1 MTTLPKIS
9 IVTPAYNCGRYIR
22 RCIESVMA
30 QEYPNFEHIVVDG
43 GSTDN
48 TVEILRQYPH
58 VRWISEKDNGEA
70 NALNKGIKMVTGE
83 VVCWLNA
90 DDFMSPKAMTPVGQ
104 AFASNPDWEL
114 IYGKTD
120 MVTPHGAVLWV
131 KQSVPNASVKTL
143 VKWWEHAI
151 MPHQP
156 SMYFKKKLL
165 DRVGPINEELHF
177 SIDLELWLRC
187 AVETRLHYID
197 RTLSCATQRT
207 DCKSEGTEVDQVK
220 SHWKVLLPFLS
231 HLSFDERVDLWGD
244 YYIGRLSGLN
254 GHNHLENPRFPDSE
268 EALLGVIRAI
278 TLHKRALGILRYLFP
293 EEQALVA
300 VAELL
305 AARGLYFEE
314 AELISIPDRELPV
327 RRSTGE
333 KSIVIDGIFFERGR
347 TGIFRMWDSILKE
360 WSTTP
365 FARRIVVL
373 DRSGHAPRHPGI
385 QYRVAP
391 RADTTN
397 LKGEQKLLETICEQE
412 NAALFISTY
421 YTSVETVPSI
431 MPVYDM
437 IPEKTGFDL
446 MEPDWVAKHLAAKR
460 ASAFCCISHST
471 RNDLLEV
478 FPDINPACAVVTHC
492 GIDRQRFKPTPV
504 GEVMALSQRLDLDR
518 PYFMLVGGKAG
529 YKNAQMFFEAMKTI
543 PTQHGFKV
551 LVTGSFSEK
560 ELNGLQTGCDIVV
573 ATLTNEELNAAYTGA
588 LALVYPSKYEG
599 FGLPVL
605 EAMACGCPVISTPW
619 TSLPEVGGSAVMY
632 VNDARSLANAM
643 VEIQRP
649 GTREMLIAAGYEQ
662 MEKFR
667 WDTMAGQIQD
677 VCEQVIRATQGLGVR
692 LA

>member
-1 MTTLPKIS
+1 
-9 IVTPAYNCGRYIR
+9 V
-22 RCIESVMA
+22 
-30 QEYPNFEHIVVDG
+30 
-43 GSTDN
+43 
-48 TVEILRQYPH
+48 
-58 VRWISEKDNGEA
+58 
-70 NALNKGIKMVTGE
+70 
-83 VVCWLNA
+83 
-90 DDFMSPKAMTPVGQ
+90 
-104 AFASNPDWEL
+104 L
-114 IYGKTD
+114 I
-120 MVTPHGAVLWV
+120 
-131 KQSVPNASVKTL
+131 
-143 VKWWEHAI
+143 
-151 MPHQP
+151 
-156 SMYFKKKLL
+156 
-165 DRVGPINEELHF
+165 
-177 SIDLELWLRC
+177 
-187 AVETRLHYID
+187 
-197 RTLSCATQRT
+197 
-207 DCKSEGTEVDQVK
+207 
-220 SHWKVLLPFLS
+220 PFLS
-231 HLSFDERVDLWGD
+231 YLTFDERVDFWGD

-268 EALLGVIRAI
+268 EALLGVVRAI

-314 AELISIPDRELPV
+314 AELISVPDRELSV
-327 RRSTGE
+327 RRSNPE

-385 QYRVAP
+385 QYRVVP

-412 NAALFISTY
+412 NAALFVSTY
-421 YTSVETVPSI
+421 YTSVETVPSV

-446 MEPDWVAKHLAAKR
+446 MEPDWVAKHLAVKR

-478 FPDINPACAVVTHC
+478 FPDINPSCAVVTHC
-492 GIDRQRFKPTPV
+492 GVDRQRFKPAPV
-504 GEVMALSQRLDLDR
+504 SEVMALSQRLDLDR
-518 PYFMLVGGKAG
+518 PYFMLVGSRAG
-529 YKNAQMFFEAMKTI
+529 YKNAPMFFEAMKTI

-551 LVTGSFSEK
+551 LVTGSFSES
-560 ELNGLQTGCDIVV
+560 ELNGLKTGCDIVV
-573 ATLTNEELNAAYTGA
+573 ATLTNDELNAAYTGA

-599 FGLPVL
+599 FGLPIL
-605 EAMACGCPVISTPW
+605 EAMACGCPVITTPW
-619 TSLPEVGGSAVMY
+619 TSLPEVGGSSVMY

-662 MEKFR
+662 IEKFR

-677 VCEQVIRATQGLGVR
+677 VCEQVIRATQGQAVR
-692 LA
+692 SA